1 MNPFKTLL
9 IIVIEAMNEQE
20 DAKHKVSFDSIDSI
34 IGNVFIKLDGISSG
48 RAADCVLWVSGKSIK
63 FVGTG

>member
-1 MNPFKTLL
+1 
-9 IIVIEAMNEQE
+9 MNEQE
-20 DAKHKVSFDSIDSI
+20 DAKYKVSFDSIDSI